1 MNSPLSYPSED
12 DHIIRMRGILPLL
25 LLVAISGCSFPETRW
40 EKAGA
45 DDNAMKSDLL
55 TCRQAAQQ
63 ETFVTSPY
71 YGYGF
76 GFGPPFWRHRYWPS
90 YYYDNRFYTEG
101 RLTDF
106 CMRNKG
112 YQLVTIQPPQTKPP
126 AQTPAAPPATS
137 DKTDK

>member
-1 MNSPLSYPSED
+1 
-12 DHIIRMRGILPLL
+12 MRGILSLL
-25 LLVAISGCSFPETRW
+25 LLFVLSACSIPETRW

-45 DDNAMKSDLL
+45 DEKAANSDLL

-63 ETFVTSPY
+63 ETFATSPF
-71 YGYGF
+71 YGFGF
-76 GFGPPFWRHRYWPS
+76 GFGPPFGRFRHWS
-90 YYYDNRFYTEG
+90 FYDSDRFYTEG

-126 AQTPAAPPATS
+126 AQAPAAPAAA
-137 DKTDK
+137 TDK